1 MRKIIVVILIALL
14 VFGGALKTYGIN
26 HGGDPFSASFYNC
39 SFCLQSLSWILFSV
53 ISGITLLIDPEPFAA
68 WLGKIFFKN
77 IEAKFTPRHSRILGL
92 LLLGMLPLNSYVLQN
107 DCQKFYNLLLK

>member
-1 MRKIIVVILIALL
+1 MRKLIVVILIALS
-14 VFGGALKTYGIN
+14 VFGAALKTYGIN
-26 HGGDPFSASFYNC
+26 HGGDSLPASFYNC
-39 SFCLQSLSWILFSV
+39 SFCLQTISWILFSV
-53 ISGITLLIDPEPFAA
+53 ISGITLLIDPEAFAA
-68 WLGKIFFKN
+68 WLGKTFFKN